1 VHKIC
6 EKWSAT
12 VHETRRQVFVPE
24 NCVWPRFW
32 HVNFLPNCELAKKEK
47 EKREENRRRRRRR
60 HKGIG
65 E

>member
-1 VHKIC
+1 
-6 EKWSAT
+6 